1 MAMRGKVST
10 VWLVGGAIAP
20 FGGLIARPLAIV
32 GAVMVLFAF
41 VVAAIEVRHTAVGPR
56 VLR

>member
-1 MAMRGKVST
+1 MRGKVST
-10 VWLVGGAIAP
+10 VWLLGGAVAP

-41 VVAAIEVRHTAVGPR
+41 IVAAIELRHAAV
-56 VLR
+56 

>member
-1 MAMRGKVST
+1 MRGKVST
-10 VWLVGGAIAP
+10 FWLLGGAVAP

-41 VVAAIEVRHTAVGPR
+41 IVAAIELRH
-56 VLR
+56 